1 MLLDGSIKEN
11 VDGNVYIYIYK
22 LKPGC
27 LPPSASFKVVK
38 IDFLTYL
45 LVVADP

>member
-11 VDGNVYIYIYK
+11 VDGNVYIYK

-27 LPPSASFKVVK
+27 LPPSASFKVIE